1 MFAEQSLV
9 MTPSTIVTS
18 RLIIV
23 VISEGRGRWR
33 RRVSGDSGPCQ
44 ESWSVCPCVC
54 LDTDQGR

>member
-1 MFAEQSLV
+1 MFAELSLV
-9 MTPSTIVTS
+9 MTPSTIVTR

-23 VISEGRGRWR
+23 VISEGAGGGGG
-33 RRVSGDSGPCQ
+33 VSGDSGPCQ

>member
-9 MTPSTIVTS
+9 MTPSTPVTR

-23 VISEGRGRWR
+23 VISEGAGGGGECLETAVLVR
-33 RRVSGDSGPCQ
+33 RAGL
-44 ESWSVCPCVC
+44 SVLPCVC